1 MLVAILRGV
10 ILHFRKRM
18 CDHLAKLPLE
28 GSRVAIV
35 EALVSSKKF
44 SLILK
49 LVNQV
54 RTFRTRVT
62 PQ

>member
-10 ILHFRKRM
+10 ILHFRKRI

-35 EALVSSKKF
+35 EALVSSTKF
-44 SLILK
+44 SLIWSL
-49 LVNQV
+49 
-54 RTFRTRVT
+54 
-62 PQ
+62 